1 MRNDLFRALVAQ
13 VESIDELE
21 NMQKVLKAAFESD
34 RINCRKF
41 LQFTF
46 AIDDRE
52 DEIIGEMHCNH
63 VLNNEKENEA

>member
-1 MRNDLFRALVAQ
+1 MRNDLFRALIAQ
-13 VESIDELE
+13 VESMDELE
-21 NMQKVLKAAFESD
+21 NMQKILKAAFESD